1 MKKIAIAITALL
13 AVAQLNATVN
23 LQSIENP
30 IVSASTNEF
39 IQTGTI
45 TELTATGGRLIEEGT
60 GIVRDFIQPGAQIEF
75 LLGDS
80 VTYLLITLPNG
91 RTITKDIRKGQ

>member
-23 LQSIENP
+23 VQSIEKP
-30 IVSASTNEF
+30 IVLTSTSEF

-45 TELTATGGRLIEEGT
+45 TEVTATGGKLIEAST
-60 GIVRDFIQPGAQIEF
+60 GIVRDFINPGAQIEF

-91 RTITKDIRKGQ
+91 RTITKDIKKGQ

>member
-1 MKKIAIAITALL
+1 MKKIAITITTLL
-13 AVAQLNATVN
+13 AVAQLNATVSV
-23 LQSIENP
+23 QSIEKP
-30 IVSASTNEF
+30 IALTSTNEF

-45 TELTATGGRLIEEGT
+45 TEVTTTGGRLIEEGT
-60 GIVRDFIQPGAQIEF
+60 GIVRDFIHPGAQIEF